1 MSAIRESLSE
11 SLRTLSDDE
20 ARQTLE
26 FVQALRRKPGLA
38 ELHRRLA
45 GKPGYRLPSPEHKG
59 FPPVAP
65 APTTGIPASELLIR
79 DRR

>member
-20 ARQTLE
+20 ARQALE
-26 FVQALRRKPGLA
+26 FVQALRRGPRLA
-38 ELHRRLA
+38 ELRGRLA
-45 GKPGYRLPSPEHKG
+45 GRPGYRLPSPDHKG
-59 FPPVAP
+59 FPSVAP
-65 APTTGIPASELLIR
+65 APTTGAPASELLIR